1 MTTTSTR
8 HAPKSADPDKE
19 SRVNRLLVA
28 LLVLAVVASGAC
40 AENSPTAGSDTST
53 TTSTSAPTG
62 PPGPI
67 VFQHLVGA
75 GTEDTDL
82 YSVNPDG
89 SDARLL
95 FSGPA
100 QLGRWSPDGT
110 EIAIFCCGN
119 GMVAHVLDAASGELR
134 EFPAPDPTLET
145 HCGFAWSPDGER
157 LACETFGIDDPTLN
171 GIYSIR
177 TSDGGDLTRIT
188 SNPGGEDIAGDYSP
202 DGSQM
207 VFVRFEDEQ
216 PVGFFVTNVDGSG
229 LRQLTPDGMLVDE
242 DGFGGRWS
250 PDGRQILVVARAEE
264 GHHKAIWVV
273 DANGGEPELL
283 AMTPACGGRLS
294 DPGTHGCYSP
304 SWSPDGSQIVFAR
317 SDADGGSESIY
328 LANADGSDVVQ
339 LTEGEDDHPA
349 WGTPPR

>member
-1 MTTTSTR
+1 M
-8 HAPKSADPDKE
+8 
-19 SRVNRLLVA
+19 NRFTA
-28 LLVLAVVASGAC
+28 TLVLLAALVSTAC
-40 AENSPTAGSDTST
+40 GSNTDTAGSDTST
-53 TTSTSAPTG
+53 STSTSTSAPTG

-75 GTEDTDL
+75 DVEDTDV

-95 FSGPA
+95 FRGG
-100 QLGRWSPDGT
+100 QLGRWSPDGS
-110 EIAIFCCGN
+110 ELAIFCCDN
-119 GMVAHVLDAASGELR
+119 GMVAHLLDAATGELR
-134 EFPAPDPTLET
+134 EFPPPDPTLET
-145 HCGFAWSPDGER
+145 YCGFAWSPDGER
-157 LACETFGIDDPTLN
+157 LACETFGIDDPARN

-188 SNPGGEDIAGDYSP
+188 SNPGGDDIPGDYFP

-216 PVGFFVTNVDGSG
+216 AVGLFVTNADGSG

-250 PDGRQILVVARAEE
+250 PDGTQILTVARAEE
-264 GHHKAIWVV
+264 GHHKAIWIV

-283 AMTPACGGRLS
+283 AMTPACGGPLS

-304 SWSPDGSQIVFAR
+304 SWSPDGSQIVFTR
-317 SDADGGSESIY
+317 SDADGESESIY
-328 LANADGSDVVQ
+328 LANADGTDVVQ
-339 LTEGEDDHPA
+339 LTESEDDHPV
-349 WGTPPR
+349 WGTPPG